1 MIVRFSARKLATVKP
16 EFGTLEGSSVVI
28 GAEMTT
34 RDMTDMI
41 KTIAGVLPAD
51 IWQRT
56 VEQVESEEVR
66 I

>member
-56 VEQVESEEVR
+56 VEQIENEEIR

>member
-1 MIVRFSARKLATVKP
+1 MIIRFSARKLATVKP

>member
-1 MIVRFSARKLATVKP
+1 MIIRFSARKLATVKP
-16 EFGTLEGSSVVI
+16 ESDYNGNSVLI

-34 RDMTDMI
+34 RDLTDAMTA
-41 KTIAGVLPAD
+41 IASALPMN

-56 VEQVESEEVR
+56 VEKINNEENL

>member
-1 MIVRFSARKLATVKP
+1 MIIRFSARKLATVKP

-34 RDMTDMI
+34 RDMTDI
-41 KTIAGVLPAD
+41 IRTIAAVLPAD

-56 VEQVESEEVR
+56 VEQIDNEER
-66 I
+66 MI